1 MRSAKDYVIMSGFD
15 RKQFQNGRY
24 TIGRMLLD
32 FPFYQC
38 NSGLSYLKK
47 VGKLNVEQILIKNCK
62 KNKSERKP
70 FFLKVD

>member
-38 NSGLSYLKK
+38 KEGKKFLNQAQKLKSET
-47 VGKLNVEQILIKNCK
+47 KLISSCK
-62 KNKSERKP
+62 KFHANNRS
-70 FFLKVD
+70 